1 MLLGFEVDTCG
12 IAGTRLS
19 QDDLTKKV
27 EGKKN
32 ISRKKLQL
40 IFKIQ

>member
-12 IAGTRLS
+12 IAGAGIS
-19 QDDLTKKV
+19 QDDLTKQV

>member
-12 IAGTRLS
+12 IAGARIS

-27 EGKKN
+27 KGKKN